1 MKLLGRSF
9 MVSAF
14 LMISDFVSFIISLYL
29 ALGIFHANVDNFVV
43 ASSLQETG
51 GWVALHWLL
60 GLFCIGWFAVRLRH
74 YFYRKTFWFE
84 LKEILR
90 TLIIIAFI
98 EMAVIAFATWSFSRY
113 LWFLTWSLALI
124 LVPLSRGFVE

>member
-60 GLFCIGWFAVRLRH
+60 GL
-74 YFYRKTFWFE
+74 
-84 LKEILR
+84 
-90 TLIIIAFI
+90 
-98 EMAVIAFATWSFSRY
+98 
-113 LWFLTWSLALI
+113 
-124 LVPLSRGFVE
+124 